1 MLFRKLISF
10 ITQYASSQLLAGKRL
25 QVNIFLNAKNQIGTA
40 KMLVNL
46 LVMQIVSSCLLM
58 NILSQKIK
66 IQPVNSFMIWAR
78 GFESGQ

>member
-25 QVNIFLNAKNQIGTA
+25 QVNIFLNPKDQIGTA

-46 LVMQIVSSCLLM
+46 LIMQIVGSRLFM
-58 NILSQKIK
+58 DILGQKIK
-66 IQPVNSFMIWAR
+66 IQPVNSLMIRTR
-78 GFESGQ
+78 GFKSGQ

>member
-1 MLFRKLISF
+1 MLFRKLIGF
-10 ITQYASSQLLAGKRL
+10 ITQYTSSQLLTGKCL
-25 QVNIFLNAKNQIGTA
+25 QVNIFLNAENQIGTA

-46 LVMQIVSSCLLM
+46 LIMQIVGSCLLM

-66 IQPVNSFMIWAR
+66 IQPVNGLMIRTR